1 MIATLIGVVD
11 DGNDSKGHV
20 DEREEVEDDIS
31 DDILL
36 FCYLDLVSP
45 SG

>member
-1 MIATLIGVVD
+1 MIATLMGVVD

-31 DDILL
+31 DDILYY
-36 FCYLDLVSP
+36 FFI
-45 SG
+45 